1 MMRYDHFNF
10 DMGMASHSKTATF
23 VPIKSEQVCTN
34 IHIAHLFVLQN
45 ESFELKTH
53 TVHASETGPA
63 VSNFCPA
70 RSFCAAAVTVMSLQL
85 YSMWPGSVFK
95 NFVTGVCSSWIVK

>member
-23 VPIKSEQVCTN
+23 VPIKSEQVSTN
-34 IHIAHLFVLQN
+34 IHTAHLFVLQN
-45 ESFELKTH
+45 ENFELKTH
-53 TVHASETGPA
+53 TVHASEAGPA

-70 RSFCAAAVTVMSLQL
+70 RSFCAAVTVMSLHS
-85 YSMWPGSVFK
+85 YSMWLGSVFK
-95 NFVTGVCSSWIVK
+95 NFVIDVCYSWMVQ